1 MKRAFYTISALAVL
15 TGCPGPGV
23 PKVVPEQRE
32 LKAQS
37 FDLAPADSTALP
49 TTSPESSDGGARRN
63 ASGVEIEVLRPG
75 AGGRAARD
83 GDRVSVHYVGTL
95 EDGTKFDS
103 SRDRAVPFTFQLG
116 KRMVIPGWEQGVR
129 GMTEGEVRK
138 LVIPYQLAYG
148 VEGRPPKIPR
158 KATLIFEVELL
169 QIDTAPAP
177 RNGP

>member
-1 MKRAFYTISALAVL
+1 MKRALYILSTISVL
-15 TGCPGPGV
+15 TACPSPGV
-23 PKVVPEQRE
+23 PKVIPEQRE

-49 TTSPESSDGGARRN
+49 TTSPEGADGGARRT
-63 ASGVEIEVLRPG
+63 ASGVQIDVVRPG
-75 AGGRAARD
+75 GGGRGARD

-103 SRDRAVPFTFQLG
+103 SRDRGAPFTFQLG
-116 KRMVIPGWEQGVR
+116 KRMVIPGWEQGIR
-129 GMTEGEVRK
+129 GMTEGEIRK

-158 KATLIFEVELL
+158 RATLLFEVELL
-169 QIDTAPAP
+169 QIDSAPAP
-177 RNGP
+177 GSGP